1 MTTESSSEPSPGP
14 AFEIPPREG
23 LVSRIFLSRDGLR
36 VGWSLVLYAALFLA
50 IGYALDILAGMVG
63 GLAINPRSPQFVA
76 LGDLLSFA
84 SAYAG
89 ALVMAKLERRSAGV
103 YGLPLGQAF
112 GRSFWQ
118 GILLGLGEV
127 SLLIG
132 LVAAFGGY
140 SFGTLALGGTGLFLW
155 AGLWGLAFLFVG
167 LSEEFLFR
175 GYAQFTLARGIGF
188 WRAALCLS
196 LVFGAAHLKN
206 PGEGLVGAA
215 NVAVTG
221 LVFAFA
227 LRRTGNLWLAVGW
240 HAAFDFGET
249 FLFSVPD
256 SGFVFDRHLSNAVL
270 EGPVWLTGGAV
281 GPEGSV
287 FGFLTMGISALAI
300 HFLFPANKHAP
311 PKPDPL
317 SDQL

>member
-1 MTTESSSEPSPGP
+1 MTKESSSEPSPPP
-14 AFEIPPREG
+14 AFETPPPEG
-23 LVSRIFLSRDGLR
+23 LASRIFLSRDGLR
-36 VGWSLVLYAALFLA
+36 VGWSLLLYAALFFGIAYTLQFVA
-50 IGYALDILAGMVG
+50 VLTGA
-63 GLAINPRSPQFVA
+63 LAINPRSPQFVA
-76 LGDLLSFA
+76 LGDLVTFA
-84 SAYAG
+84 SAYTA
-89 ALVMAKLERRSAGV
+89 ALVMAKLERRGADL

-112 GRSFWQ
+112 GKSFWQ

-132 LVAAFGGY
+132 LIAAFGGY
-140 SFGTLALGGTGLFLW
+140 SFGKLALHGAGLLGW

-175 GYAQFTLARGIGF
+175 GYAQYTLARGLGF
-188 WRAALCLS
+188 WRAAVGLS
-196 LVFGAAHLKN
+196 LVFGAVHLKN
-206 PGEGLVGAA
+206 PGEGLLGAA

-221 LVFAFA
+221 LVFALA
-227 LRRTGNLWLAVGW
+227 LKRTGNLWLAVGW

-256 SGFVFDRHLSNAVL
+256 SGFVFDQHLSNAVL
-270 EGPVWLTGGAV
+270 AGPVWLTGGAV

-300 HFLFPANKHAP
+300 HFLFPANRHAP
-311 PKPDPL
+311 PTLDLL
-317 SDQL
+317 SD